1 MTAAREVAVPSRVD
15 VKLLQKAVQALLKY
29 HDATKNTK
37 SLLGDDSV
45 VHVQFGLDKVPH
57 QSSPKPRRVDIPH
70 ALWKTSDDDN
80 DEGIQEPSVCLIV
93 KEESKEWVQE
103 LITAFPKEM
112 GFVKKVL
119 GLDSLRKKHA
129 KFEQQRALL
138 HRFDV
143 FMADDRIL
151 PMLAKALGKHF
162 FETKKQPIPLNL
174 TRKSALPVV
183 ILQSLRST
191 FWFLSEG
198 TCLTVKAGMTGMSDK
213 QIAENVVAICSQVP
227 TKIPRKWA
235 NVRSISLKTATSMS
249 LPFYNKTPAE
259 LKEIAKMAGIED
271 EEYIDNEPP
280 ASNEEEDVEKVT
292 AKKRRVAK
300 SPLIRAL
307 QKQQEEEASKQN
319 KMKKSD
325 EVKPKKR
332 KELADDD
339 EKSASPKT
347 KARKIDGDS
356 SPNTEKK
363 PKAVKQ
369 NLDTPNN
376 KVKSKDDVLV
386 ESKKR
391 GVDDGSSAK
400 KRAKTQSEAETP
412 KAKSS
417 ATEVKSDT
425 IVSKKSMMVT
435 PKSKSPVTAVNKSDT
450 SLSKKPIAETP
461 KTKSRTTEVKKSVT
475 SSSKKSMVETPKE
488 KIPVT
493 TLKTSD
499 TIASK
504 KKAAPPAKEDTSKAT
519 KGTSKTN
526 EPFIASKKYSGSKSG
541 YVFKMGNKGVGY
553 YVDLK
558 PKVDPVLIET
568 MLRSLKQKGRG
579 GGNSG
584 RQPKGKGR
592 GRR

>member
-1 MTAAREVAVPSRVD
+1 MKAHKFHFVNHHYCVRIVMTAAGEVAPSRVD
-15 VKLLQKAVQALLKY
+15 AKLVHRAAEALLKY
-29 HDATKNTK
+29 HDATKNSK
-37 SLLGDDSV
+37 SLLGDDTV

-80 DEGIQEPSVCLIV
+80 DDGIQEPTVCLIV

-119 GLDSLRKKHA
+119 GLDSLRTKHA

-174 TRKSALPVV
+174 TRKTALPVV

-198 TCLTVKAGMTGMSDK
+198 TCLTVKAGMTGMSAK
-213 QIAENVVAICSQVP
+213 QIAENVAAICSQVP

-235 NVRSISLKTATSMS
+235 NVRSISLKTANSMA

-259 LKEIAKMAGIED
+259 LKEIAIMAGIQD
-271 EEYIDNEPP
+271 EEYVDNEP
-280 ASNEEEDVEKVT
+280 SRSKEEEDVEKVT
-292 AKKRRVAK
+292 EKKRRVAK

-307 QKQQEEEASKQN
+307 KKQQEKEASTLDKR
-319 KMKKSD
+319 KKSD
-325 EVKPKKR
+325 ESKLKKR
-332 KELADDD
+332 KDLADED
-339 EKSASPKT
+339 EELASPKT

-356 SPNTEKK
+356 SPNTEQK

-369 NLDTPNN
+369 NLETLKDEGKP
-376 KVKSKDDVLV
+376 KDEVLVKSKNL
-386 ESKKR
+386 KR
-391 GVDDGSSAK
+391 GADDASSAK
-400 KRAKTQSEAETP
+400 KRAKTQSEVETSKAKSQAEVTKSGTSSRKKSIVETPTASPATEVRKSDTSSDKKKLIAETP
-412 KAKSS
+412 KAKSP
-417 ATEVKSDT
+417 ATALMKSD
-425 IVSKKSMMVT
+425 I
-435 PKSKSPVTAVNKSDT
+435 
-450 SLSKKPIAETP
+450 
-461 KTKSRTTEVKKSVT
+461 
-475 SSSKKSMVETPKE
+475 SSN
-488 KIPVT
+488 
-493 TLKTSD
+493 
-499 TIASK
+499 K
-504 KKAAPPAKEDTSKAT
+504 KKVAPLAKEETSKAT

-541 YVFKMGNKGVGY
+541 YVFKMGSKGVGY

-558 PKVDPVLIET
+558 PKVNPVLIET
-568 MLRSLKQKGRG
+568 MLRSLKQKGKG
-579 GGNSG
+579 GGSTG
-584 RQPKGKGR
+584 RQQKGKGR